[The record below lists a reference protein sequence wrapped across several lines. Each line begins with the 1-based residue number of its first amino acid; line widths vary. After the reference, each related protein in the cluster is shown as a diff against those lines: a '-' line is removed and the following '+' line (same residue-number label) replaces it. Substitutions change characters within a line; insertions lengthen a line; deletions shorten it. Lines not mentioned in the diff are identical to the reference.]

1 MKRGMT
7 TPWGAADSVTLLASM
22 KVNGKVVPLMW
33 GVSTAGHGGIRLSE
47 EGQAVLRECV
57 YDAAAGNFLGSLQWW
72 EEDCDWAVPVYVFWP
87 LIAKPGEYWSGDLT
101 REKCYLYCQMFS
113 QPKSQ
118 LTAIARAVQA
128 VEAIVAGG
136 QDMTVPGQGVVK
148 MEVAAHV

>member
-57 YDAAAGNFLGSLQWW
+57 YDAAAGNLLGSLQWW

-87 LIAKPGEYWSGDLT
+87 LIAKPGDYWSGDLT
-101 REKCYLYCQMFS
+101 RDKCKMYCDSFS
-113 QPKSQ
+113 QPKTQ
-118 LTAIARAVQA
+118 QAAIHRSVAAVD
-128 VEAIVAGG
+128 AIVSGG
-136 QDMTVPGQGVVK
+136 QDIKVRGMGVVK
-148 MEVAAHV
+148 MEVAAHS